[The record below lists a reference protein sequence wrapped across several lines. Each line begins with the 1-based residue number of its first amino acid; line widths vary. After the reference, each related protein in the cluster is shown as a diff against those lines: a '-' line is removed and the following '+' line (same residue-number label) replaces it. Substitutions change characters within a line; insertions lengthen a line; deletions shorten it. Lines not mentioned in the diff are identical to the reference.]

1 MASGAWLEETGVFA
15 PPSPFYNNGL
25 CVRELKTL
33 VAPKLQQGALVR
45 GHDGLVINKLFEL
58 SERAV

>member
-15 PPSPFYNNGL
+15 PPSPFYNNGK

-33 VAPKLQQGALVR
+33 VAPNPPQEVLVR
-45 GHDGLVINKLFEL
+45 GHPGFVIEL
-58 SERAV
+58 SS